1 MKSVYIHIPF
11 CNEICTYCDFCKM
24 YYDKNIINNY
34 LDALEKEIK
43 DRYKGE
49 TIKTIYI
56 GGGTPNILNILELN
70 KLFKIIDIF
79 NKDKLEEYTIECNIE
94 LLDKEKLI
102 LFKEKGIN
110 RLSLG
115 IQSFNDKIL
124 TILGRKHNKNEV
136 FDKIKLSKEIGFNN
150 INIDLIY
157 GIKDQ
162 SIETL
167 KKDLDLFL
175 RLDINHISLYSLII
189 EPNTMLYINKYR
201 EIDESLN
208 KEMYDYICNI
218 LDENNYKHYE
228 ISNYSKEGYK
238 SLHNLVYWHN
248 EEYYGFGLG
257 ASSYID
263 NERFDNTRNIFK
275 YIEGNYILNKEILT
289 KRQTMEYEMILGLR
303 LIEGVNKDLF
313 YQKYGEYIEDVF
325 DIKELIDNKLL
336 IDNHGYIYIPKD
348 KLFIQN
354 EILINFI

>member
-79 NKDKLEEYTIECNIE
+79 NKDKLEEYTIECNVE

-336 IDNHGYIYIPKD
+336 IDNNGYIYIPKD

>member
-49 TIKTIYI
+49 FIKTIYI

-70 KLFKIIDIF
+70 KLFNIIDIF
-79 NKDKLEEYTIECNIE
+79 NKDKLEEYTIECNVE

-336 IDNHGYIYIPKD
+336 IDNNGYIYIPKD

>member
-79 NKDKLEEYTIECNIE
+79 NKDKLEEYTIECNVE

-248 EEYYGFGLG
+248 EEYHGFGLG

-336 IDNHGYIYIPKD
+336 IDNNGYIYIPKD